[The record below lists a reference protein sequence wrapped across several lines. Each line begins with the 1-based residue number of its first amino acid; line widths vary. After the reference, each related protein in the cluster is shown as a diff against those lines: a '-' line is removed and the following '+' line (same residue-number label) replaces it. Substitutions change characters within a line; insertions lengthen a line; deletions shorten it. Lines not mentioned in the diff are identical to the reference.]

1 MGVWEPRRAGL
12 FLNETAPVLAHPPLT
27 KGGALGQRGEQQN
40 SLCVELALRFI
51 AGSVEGAAEHWAPS
65 ILN

>member
-51 AGSVEGAAEHWAPS
+51 AALWKELQSTGS
-65 ILN
+65 LQY